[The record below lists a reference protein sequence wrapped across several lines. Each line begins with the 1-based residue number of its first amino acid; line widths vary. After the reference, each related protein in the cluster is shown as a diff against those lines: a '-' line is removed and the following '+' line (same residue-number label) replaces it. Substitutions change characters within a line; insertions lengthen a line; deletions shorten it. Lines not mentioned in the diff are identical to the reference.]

1 MTSEAFYAAYS
12 NYAVVVLALLGI
24 IALLLL
30 IRAITGPTAYDR
42 IVAANMLGT
51 ITMAMIAVLL
61 VKLREGYLADICLI
75 YALISFLAVTVLT
88 KVYKG
93 AYEARKKKRE
103 EKERSFGQKASG

>member
-1 MTSEAFYAAYS
+1 MSMETFFEIYGTFAT
-12 NYAVVVLALLGI
+12 VVLVVLGV
-24 IALLLL
+24 IALLCLF
-30 IRAITGPTAYDR
+30 RAIIGPTPADR
-42 IVAANMLGT
+42 IVAINMLGT
-51 ITMAMIAVLL
+51 LTMSMIVVLL

-103 EKERSFGQKASG
+103 EKERIS

>member
-75 YALISFLAVTVLT
+75 YALISFLAVIVLC
-88 KVYKG
+88 KVYVG
-93 AYEARKKKRE
+93 AYLTRKKIKEARKN
-103 EKERSFGQKASG
+103 GNA